1 MRADRLVAIVLLLQ
15 ARGQLTAGEL
25 AGLLETSERTIRRD
39 LDALLMAGVPLYS
52 LRGRNGGWALLG
64 GHRLDLTGFTVEEAQ
79 ALFLVAG
86 SPASAVSG
94 VEPGLR
100 SALRKVFAALP
111 ESLRSHAAAATRA
124 TVFDPLGWGRAAEEP
139 PLLDDVRSAV
149 LQRVQVDIDYA
160 KRGAPPEPRRVQ
172 PYGLIAKGG
181 VWYLLAGTAHGRRTF
196 RVSRVRAVRPTTLA
210 VELPPSFDLA
220 AEWAS
225 AQRDFLG
232 ALQVVRVHL
241 RPAGLGG
248 RRGGGRRIGG
258 VAHHR
263 HHGAEHP
270 GRGGAPGVLRRRG
283 AGEVA
288 TRVARGGPRD
298 RRGAPRSQP
307 SGVLSGGV
315 PPWA

>member
-1 MRADRLVAIVLLLQ
+1 
-15 ARGQLTAGEL
+15 
-25 AGLLETSERTIRRD
+25 
-39 LDALLMAGVPLYS
+39 
-52 LRGRNGGWALLG
+52 
-64 GHRLDLTGFTVEEAQ
+64 
-79 ALFLVAG
+79 
-86 SPASAVSG
+86 
-94 VEPGLR
+94 LR

-111 ESLRSHAAAATRA
+111 ESLRSHAAAATQA

-232 ALQVVRVHL
+232 ALQVVRVELEVAVDAVLAFTSGLRGWAGVEEVGGESAEWRTIVTMVPSIRAAAAHL
-241 RPAGLGG
+241 ASFGAAVRVKSPPELREEVLGIAEGLLEAN
-248 RRGGGRRIGG
+248 RRG
-258 VAHHR
+258 
-263 HHGAEHP
+263 
-270 GRGGAPGVLRRRG
+270 
-283 AGEVA
+283 
-288 TRVARGGPRD
+288 
-298 RRGAPRSQP
+298 S
-307 SGVLSGGV
+307 
-315 PPWA
+315 